1 VDKDM
6 EAGMELIQGGEQLA
20 AFEAETFP
28 MTVEEADVLMGYVE
42 GHGYV
47 LAEKGGRLY
56 RGDMCGQSEKV
67 CWEEYDIEDVVDDA
81 TEWNYAMMQESEKLM
96 DQLESYYDYQMVSEG
111 YEALRDDEKILDSLF
126 DRTRYGKLIENMA
139 SGIAEGIIQRLGD
152 GNSIDSAVKNMNIKE
167 AIAVIHGDSEK
178 AGMTENKKGRCR

>member
-1 VDKDM
+1 MDKDM

-81 TEWNYAMMQESEKLM
+81 T
-96 DQLESYYDYQMVSEG
+96 
-111 YEALRDDEKILDSLF
+111 
-126 DRTRYGKLIENMA
+126 
-139 SGIAEGIIQRLGD
+139 
-152 GNSIDSAVKNMNIKE
+152 
-167 AIAVIHGDSEK
+167 
-178 AGMTENKKGRCR
+178 